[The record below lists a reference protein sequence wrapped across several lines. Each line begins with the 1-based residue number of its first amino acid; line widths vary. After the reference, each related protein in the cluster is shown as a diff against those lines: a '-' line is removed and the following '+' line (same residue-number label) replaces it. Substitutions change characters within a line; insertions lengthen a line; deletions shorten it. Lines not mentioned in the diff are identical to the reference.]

1 MDVLTGLNKDEGIT
15 VIMVTHEQEMA
26 EYADRI
32 ILFVD
37 GKIASDGRTKEAA

>member
-1 MDVLTGLNKDEGIT
+1 
-15 VIMVTHEQEMA
+15 MVTHEREMA

-37 GKIASDGRTKEAA
+37 GKIASDGRTRSAA